1 MLTKNEFAELSD
13 KIIKLSPATE
23 TEVDYAGSE
32 NSLTRFSNNVITQNV
47 AKKDES
53 ISILLVK
60 DGKTSRVRI
69 HDFDDDT
76 IQKAFKNGMEILN
89 LSKEHENF
97 LPLANAQTYQE
108 IPNCYFED
116 TANFSPI
123 ERAEQ
128 ISYAVKEAEAQKL
141 EMAGI
146 YTSGK
151 TSHGIANSNGLL
163 AFDKRTNA
171 NVSLTAQSETSY
183 GWAEDG
189 NRDVAQ
195 IDVEKATKIAIEK
208 CLTSQNPTELEPG
221 KYDVVLEAPCV
232 TDFLMYLNWKALG
245 GLAYI
250 ENRSFMAGKL
260 GQKIFGENITI
271 EENAFHKLNPGKA
284 HDGEGMPKKPV
295 TLIENGVLKEI
306 VHDRFTAQKVGTE
319 STGHGM
325 SFPNAIGPYPSN
337 LELYPGN
344 SSLEEMIA
352 STERGLLVTHF
363 HYTNTLDHFNLILT
377 GMTRD
382 GLWLIENGKISRPVK
397 NLRFTDSI
405 PRVMN
410 NVEMISK
417 ELQFKHTFWGGGF
430 VVPSIKVKDFNFSS
444 KTER

>member
-1 MLTKNEFAELSD
+1 MLTKDQFADLSE
-13 KIIKLSPATE
+13 KIIKLSPANE
-23 TEVDYAGSE
+23 TEVSYAGSE
-32 NSLTRFSNNVITQNV
+32 NSLTRFSNNIITQNV
-47 AKKDES
+47 IKKDES

-60 DGKTSRVRI
+60 EGKTSRVRI
-69 HDFDDDT
+69 HEFDDES
-76 IQKAFKNGMEILN
+76 INKAFKNGMEIMS
-89 LSKEHENF
+89 LSKEHDKF
-97 LPLANAQTYQE
+97 LPLPEAQKYQE
-108 IPNCYFED
+108 IRNCFFED

-128 ISYAVKEAEAQKL
+128 ISFAVKEAEAKKL
-141 EMAGI
+141 SMAGI
-146 YTSGK
+146 YTSGE
-151 TSHGIANSNGLL
+151 TRSAMANSNGLI

-171 NVSLTAQSETSY
+171 QVSLTAQSETSY

-189 NRDVAQ
+189 NRDVAK
-195 IDVEKATKIAIEK
+195 IDIEKATQTAIEK
-208 CLTSQNPTELEPG
+208 CLTSQNPTEIEPG

-232 TDFLMYLNWKALG
+232 TDFLSYLNWKAFG
-245 GLAYI
+245 GLAYL

-271 EENAFHKLNPGKA
+271 KENAFNEMNPGKPY
-284 HDGEGMPKKPV
+284 DGEGMPKKPV

-306 VHDRFTAQKVGTE
+306 VHDRYTAQKVGTE
-319 STGHGM
+319 STGHGFG
-325 SFPNAIGPYPSN
+325 FPNSIGPYPSN
-337 LELYPGN
+337 LELSAGN

-382 GLWLIENGKISRPVK
+382 GLWLIENGKISRPVM

-410 NVEMISK
+410 NIELISK
-417 ELQFKHTFWGGGF
+417 ELQFKHTFWGSGF